1 MNIFDREPK
10 KLKEIMEKEKI
21 TWRSIASQAVTTR
34 WNAGT
39 PTYYVLDGKGIIRYK
54 WVGSPGE
61 KAIDTALEKL
71 LHEAVNNTKK
81 RPQRRRR
88 PKPRDKAASDPP
100 NSAPRRQKAQ

>member
-10 KLKEIMEKEKI
+10 KLKEIMKKEKI
-21 TWRSIASQAVTTR
+21 TWRSIASQAVTSR

-39 PTYYVLDGKGIIRYK
+39 PTYYVLDGKGVIRYK

-71 LHEAVNNTKK
+71 FHEAEKSTKK
-81 RPQRRRR
+81 PAR
-88 PKPRDKAASDPP
+88 
-100 NSAPRRQKAQ
+100 

>member
-21 TWRSIASQAVTTR
+21 TWRSIASQAVTSR

-39 PTYYVLDGKGIIRYK
+39 PTYYVLDGKGVIRYK

-71 LHEAVNNTKK
+71 LHETENNTKK
-81 RPQRRRR
+81 TAR
-88 PKPRDKAASDPP
+88 
-100 NSAPRRQKAQ
+100 